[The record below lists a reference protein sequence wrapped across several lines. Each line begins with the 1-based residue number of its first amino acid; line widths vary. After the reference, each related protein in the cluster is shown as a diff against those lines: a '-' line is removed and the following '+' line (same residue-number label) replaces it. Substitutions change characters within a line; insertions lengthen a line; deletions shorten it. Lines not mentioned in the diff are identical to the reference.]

1 MSKGRKKIGTM
12 RVDQK
17 NMWTRVQV
25 HLSNIKEKRELG
37 PSRLDECQ
45 GEDVMLNLGANMARV
60 GVGVGMVTWEENI

>member
-1 MSKGRKKIGTM
+1 M

-25 HLSNIKEKRELG
+25 HLSNIKEKREQG
-37 PSRLDECQ
+37 PGRLDECKS
-45 GEDVMLNLGANMARV
+45 EDVMLNLGANVARV

>member
-1 MSKGRKKIGTM
+1 M

-37 PSRLDECQ
+37 PGRLDECR

-60 GVGVGMVTWEENI
+60 GVGVGVVTWEENI